1 MLFHDFALVADQ
13 LAATAGK
20 LDKSALI
27 GAYLAPLRDRDLL
40 LAARYLAGA
49 PFALSDERV
58 LKVGSAI
65 VRDAVVALS
74 GVAQE
79 EWNRLAVAHGD
90 AGDAA
95 VAALEALPAPKGS
108 PAPTLALA
116 DVQAAFE
123 ALAEARGSKAKTA
136 LLIDTLRAAAPAEA
150 KYIIKL
156 IGGELRIGVR
166 EAQVEDALARA
177 FDQPPALVRRANMLL
192 GDIGETALLA
202 RAGDLGGAEMRLF
215 HPLKSMLASPIEEP
229 AEIRR
234 SIAGPFFV
242 EDKYDGIRAQA
253 HRRNGRVALYS
264 RTLDEISHRF
274 PEVLAGL
281 EAMPGAWILD
291 GELLAARD
299 GSILPFA
306 ALQKRLGRKTVDEA
320 TLAETPAIFVA
331 YDLLY
336 LDGETL
342 LELPLAE
349 RRARLERLDWRPP
362 AAPSLLVRSDE
373 PAEIDGLFAA
383 ARARG
388 NEGLMVKD
396 PASAYVPGRRG
407 REWLKVKR
415 ALATLDVVVTAAEV
429 GHGKRRSVLSDY
441 TFAVRRSEEDGTLL
455 NIGKAYSGLT
465 DAEIAELT
473 VWFTA
478 HTLQRYGRTRLVEPQ
493 IVLEVAFDA
502 VQASLRHKS
511 GFALRFPRIVRIRD
525 DKSPAEIDT
534 LETVRRLAGQ

>member
-1 MLFHDFALVADQ
+1 MLFHDFAQAADR
-13 LAATAGK
+13 LAATGGK
-20 LDKSALI
+20 LDKSAVI
-27 GAYLAPLRDRDLL
+27 GAYLAGLPDEDLP
-40 LAARYLAGA
+40 LAARYLAGS
-49 PFALSDERV
+49 PFALGDERV
-58 LKVGSAI
+58 LKVGGAI

-74 GVAQE
+74 GIDQA

-95 VAALEALPAPKGS
+95 FAALRDRPAP
-108 PAPTLALA
+108 APPLALA

-123 ALAEARGSKAKTA
+123 ALAAARGPKAKTA
-136 LLIDTLRAAAPAEA
+136 LLVATLRAAAPPEA
-150 KYIIKL
+150 KYLIKL

-166 EAQVEDALARA
+166 EGQVEDALHRA
-177 FDQPPALVRRANMLL
+177 FDQPLAEVRRANMLL

-202 RAGDLGGAEMRLF
+202 RAGELGRAGLRLF
-215 HPLKSMLASPIEEP
+215 HPLKSMLASPIDEP

-253 HRRNGRVALYS
+253 HRQGERIALYS

-274 PEVLAGL
+274 PEILAGL
-281 EAMPGAWILD
+281 AAIPGAWIFD

-299 GSILPFA
+299 GAILPFA
-306 ALQKRLGRKTVDEA
+306 ALQKRLGRAIVGDA
-320 TLAETPAIFVA
+320 LLAETPAIYVV

-342 LELPLAE
+342 LERPLAE
-349 RRARLERLDWRPP
+349 RRARLEALEWRAPVG
-362 AAPSLLVRSDE
+362 PSLLVRGAD
-373 PAEIDGLFAA
+373 PAAIDDLFAA

-396 PASAYVPGRRG
+396 PASGYAPGRRG

-441 TFAVRRSEEDGTLL
+441 TFAVRRSEDDGTLL

-465 DAEIAELT
+465 DAEIAALT
-473 VWFTA
+473 AWFEA
-478 HTLQRYGRTRLVEPQ
+478 HTLQRFGRARLVEPL

-502 VQASLRHKS
+502 VQPSSRHKS

-534 LETVRRLAGQ
+534 LETVRRLAQA